1 MIWINQLGFAA
12 AKPASLNAIGGSHIM
27 QVELQVP
34 RFRSEVTPQGLPI
47 VIPARRNWLILLFLI
62 AWLGGWIMG
71 EGTVSKQ
78 LLNSTDKTPVA
89 FLSLWLVG
97 WTIGGTL
104 AVGAVLWQLA
114 GREILTI
121 DSLSLLYRVEV
132 FGIGRSRSFRAAD
145 VKNVRSTEYAFSSFM
160 SQRTLFPP
168 IVGAGYGPVAFDYG
182 ARTFRIAPSLDEAEA
197 RILVGEMTSRL
208 PNKLL

>member
-1 MIWINQLGFAA
+1 
-12 AKPASLNAIGGSHIM
+12 M

-34 RFRSEVTPQGLPI
+34 RFRSEVTPQGLRI

-62 AWLGGWIMG
+62 AWLGGWVMG
-71 EGTVSKQ
+71 EVTVSKQ

-97 WTIGGTL
+97 WTIGGIF
-104 AVGAVLWQLA
+104 AVGATLWQLV
-114 GREILTI
+114 GREVLTI
-121 DSLSLLYRVEV
+121 DSLSLLYRVDA

-145 VKNVRSTEYAFSSFM
+145 VKNVRSTEYAFSPFM
-160 SQRTLFPP
+160 NQRTLFPP

-197 RILVGEMTSRL
+197 RILVGELTSRL
-208 PNKLL
+208 PAKLL